1 MCICIVYDE
10 RRTFI
15 LVVYMDTDMLNEIAD
30 DKDMYA
36 DYSVSSGCGAADS
49 NRRLIF
55 DWTDD
60 DLDDEYFY
68 NYGND

>member
-15 LVVYMDTDMLNEIAD
+15 LAVYMDTDMLNEIAD
-30 DKDMYA
+30 DKDGYA
-36 DYSVSSGCGAADS
+36 DYSVSSGCGDASS

-55 DWTDD
+55 DWTDN

-68 NYGND
+68 NYDND

>member
-1 MCICIVYDE
+1 
-10 RRTFI
+10 
-15 LVVYMDTDMLNEIAD
+15 MLNEIAD
-30 DKDMYA
+30 DKDGDD
-36 DYSVSSGCGAADS
+36 DYSVSSGCGDASS

-68 NYGND
+68 NYDND